1 MEESKLN
8 GVINTSLSSIKGL
21 VDANTVVGQP
31 FEAAGGTVIIP
42 VSKMSVGYAS
52 GGVDFFGKNNS
63 PVSKNAN
70 FGGGG
75 GTGVTLTP
83 VGFLVTK
90 KDGSVQFLPVTAPD
104 AANGGSSAPA
114 PDKIDK
120 LVDVV
125 ERSPEIVEKI
135 LSMLKKKKKK
145 SGDEKADEDAAGD
158 TATETADEEEKSA
171 ENSDGETDD
180 AQ

>member
-8 GVINTSLSSIKGL
+8 GVINASLSSIKGL

-31 FEAAGGTVIIP
+31 FEVAGGTVIIP

-52 GGVDFFGKNNS
+52 GGVDFFGKNSAQNAKNS
-63 PVSKNAN
+63 N

-83 VGFLVTK
+83 VGFLITK
-90 KDGSVQFLPVTAPD
+90 QDGSVQYLPVTAPD
-104 AANGGSSAPA
+104 ASNGGSSAPV

-135 LSMLKKKKKK
+135 LSLVKKKK
-145 SGDEKADEDAAGD
+145 SPDVKEP
-158 TATETADEEEKSA
+158 SA
-171 ENSDGETDD
+171 EQQDNK
-180 AQ
+180 Q